1 MKPHPFFFLCL
12 FLALCMFTSCHD
24 ASRRYLSLLATDS
37 LMSLPADSACRI
49 LERLYPLVPDFPERQ
64 RRLFVLQQLNSFYR
78 SDQSLSP
85 YRAELDAACQYFLDA
100 DDETHAGLAYLL
112 RARLEV
118 EEAHP
123 LAALPHFR
131 QAIRLLE
138 HSEKGIYLAMAYGV
152 LGDVYMRQDLY
163 KESMEALQK
172 ARSVYLSIHDTRG
185 ELMELNMIAYLYL
198 FEGRCEEA
206 LRLYDERLGEMET
219 GTDTLLWV
227 SLLNNAGVAEQE
239 CGHYREALAKHK
251 LAAFLSYL
259 TRQTPNYQ
267 ALGEVFYSLGENDSA
282 FYYLDKAAIS
292 GSLETKATACSLL
305 SALHEESG
313 CAEEALHYASLSSQY
328 KDSIFQQTHSLEAM
342 RISYKHRLDE
352 VLQLQQSKFSF
363 KLLLV
368 LLVSAVLLWVVILLY
383 RHKARQA
390 KHRLQESRMRLSKQL
405 EYIQAVSTESNRL
418 QEELVRLR
426 QQQQQAADHVFLQ
439 LAAAIRSKEESI
451 GKLEAEILDLRVR
464 LFRNS
469 PVGLLLQERE
479 GHGKGNKV
487 SVLLKKRERSEA
499 VHEIE
504 NIFSE
509 TILLLKEQAPDLTP
523 DDCLYCCLS
532 LSGFSTQTIAACFG
546 YQDGQVVRQRKYRV
560 RQKWLQ
566 SARSSYLY
574 KRLFGEEK
582 NT

>member
-1 MKPHPFFFLCL
+1 MKTRPFFFLCL
-12 FLALCMFTSCHD
+12 FLALCMFTSCHN
-24 ASRRYLSLLATDS
+24 ASCRYMPLLATDS
-37 LMSLPADSACRI
+37 LMSLPADSACRV

-64 RRLFVLQQLNSFYR
+64 RRLFVLQQLNAFYR

-85 YRAELDAACQYFLDA
+85 YRAELDETCQYFLDSG
-100 DDETHAGLAYLL
+100 DKVHAGLAYLL

-123 LAALPHFR
+123 MAALPHFR

-138 HSEKGIYLAMAYGV
+138 HSEEGIYLAMAYGD

-163 KESMEALQK
+163 KESMEAHQK
-172 ARSVYLSIHDTRG
+172 ARSVYLSIHDIRG
-185 ELMELNMIAYLYL
+185 ELIELNMIAYLYL

-206 LRLYDERLGEMET
+206 LRLYEERLGELEA

-239 CGHYREALAKHK
+239 CGHYLEALAKHK
-251 LAAFLSYL
+251 LAASLSCPAG
-259 TRQTPNYQ
+259 QTPNYQ
-267 ALGEVFYSLGENDSA
+267 ALGEVFYGLGKKDSA

-313 CAEEALHYASLSSQY
+313 CPEKALHYASLSSQY

-352 VLQLQQSKFSF
+352 ALQQNEASHSIRMFMSV
-363 KLLLV
+363 LASVLV
-368 LLVSAVLLWVVILLY
+368 IGCLVVLLY
-383 RHKARQA
+383 RKSKTGKQ
-390 KHRLQESRMRLSKQL
+390 RLQEYQQKMFGQEKHIARLVEEAGLLQKDL
-405 EYIQAVSTESNRL
+405 ELLKEQ
-418 QEELVRLR
+418 R
-426 QQQQQAADHVFLQ
+426 QQGTREEDARFLSEIQ
-439 LAAAIRSKEESI
+439 LKEDNIRL
-451 GKLEAEILDLRVR
+451 LETEILDLQIR
-464 LFRNS
+464 LFHS
-469 PVGLLLQERE
+469 TPVGQLVRREAKYKQDILKPAERATLV
-479 GHGKGNKV
+479 KTLDNV
-487 SVLLKKRERSEA
+487 
-499 VHEIE
+499 
-504 NIFSE
+504 FSH
-509 TILLLKEQAPDLTP
+509 TVQSIKEQAPDLTSE
-523 DDCLYCCLS
+523 DCLYCCLS

-546 YQDGQVVRQRKYRV
+546 YQDGQVVHQRKYRV
-560 RQKWLQ
+560 RQKWPQ

-582 NT
+582 DT

>member
-12 FLALCMFTSCHD
+12 FLALCMFTSCHN

-37 LMSLPADSACRI
+37 LMSLPADSACRV

-64 RRLFVLQQLNSFYR
+64 HRLFVLQQLNAFYH

-85 YRAELDAACQYFLDA
+85 YRAELDETCQYFLDSG
-100 DDETHAGLAYLL
+100 DKVHAGLAYLL
-112 RARLEV
+112 RARLEL

-123 LAALPHFR
+123 MAALPHFR

-138 HSEKGIYLAMAYGV
+138 HSEKGIYLAMAYGD

-163 KESMEALQK
+163 KESMVAHQK
-172 ARSVYLSIHDTRG
+172 ARSVYLSIHDIRG
-185 ELMELNMIAYLYL
+185 ELIELNMIAYLYL

-239 CGHYREALAKHK
+239 CGNYREALAKHK
-251 LAAFLSYL
+251 LAAFLSCL
-259 TRQTPNYQ
+259 TGQSPNYQ
-267 ALGEVFYSLGENDSA
+267 ALGEVFYGLGEKDSA
-282 FYYLDKAAIS
+282 FYYLEKAAIS

-352 VLQLQQSKFSF
+352 ALQQNEASHSIRMFMSV
-363 KLLLV
+363 LASVLV
-368 LLVSAVLLWVVILLY
+368 IGCLVVLLY
-383 RHKARQA
+383 RKSKTGKQ
-390 KHRLQESRMRLSKQL
+390 RLQEYQQKMFGQEKHIARLVEEAGLLQKDLEQL
-405 EYIQAVSTESNRL
+405 KEQ
-418 QEELVRLR
+418 R
-426 QQQQQAADHVFLQ
+426 QQGTREEDARFLSEIQ
-439 LAAAIRSKEESI
+439 LKEDNIRL
-451 GKLEAEILDLRVR
+451 LETEILDLQIR
-464 LFRNS
+464 LFHS
-469 PVGLLLQERE
+469 TPVGQLVRREAKYKQDILKPAERATLV
-479 GHGKGNKV
+479 KTLDNV
-487 SVLLKKRERSEA
+487 
-499 VHEIE
+499 
-504 NIFSE
+504 FSH
-509 TILLLKEQAPDLTP
+509 TVQSIKEQAPDLTSE
-523 DDCLYCCLS
+523 DCLYCCLS

-560 RQKWLQ
+560 RQKWPLP
-566 SARSSYLY
+566 ARSSYLY

-582 NT
+582 DT

>member
-1 MKPHPFFFLCL
+1 MP
-12 FLALCMFTSCHD
+12 
-24 ASRRYLSLLATDS
+24 LLATDS
-37 LMSLPADSACRI
+37 LMSLPVDSACRV

-64 RRLFVLQQLNSFYR
+64 RRLFVLQQLNAFYR

-85 YRAELDAACQYFLDA
+85 YRAELDETCQYFLDVG
-100 DDETHAGLAYLL
+100 DKVHAGLAYLL

-123 LAALPHFR
+123 MAALPHFR

-138 HSEKGIYLAMAYGV
+138 HSEEGIYLAMAYGD
-152 LGDVYMRQDLY
+152 LGDVYMGQDLY
-163 KESMEALQK
+163 KESMEAHQE

-185 ELMELNMIAYLYL
+185 ELIELNMIAYLYL
-198 FEGRCEEA
+198 FEGRCEET

-239 CGHYREALAKHK
+239 CGNYREALAKHK
-251 LAAFLSYL
+251 LAAFLSCL
-259 TRQTPNYQ
+259 AGQSPNYQ

-282 FYYLDKAAIS
+282 FYYLDKAALS

-313 CAEEALHYASLSSQY
+313 CPEKALHYASLSSQY

-352 VLQLQQSKFSF
+352 ALQQNEASHSIRMFMSV
-363 KLLLV
+363 LASVLV
-368 LLVSAVLLWVVILLY
+368 IGCLVVLLY
-383 RHKARQA
+383 RKSKTGKQ
-390 KHRLQESRMRLSKQL
+390 RLQEYQQKMFGQEKHIARLVEEAGLLQKDLEQL
-405 EYIQAVSTESNRL
+405 KEQ
-418 QEELVRLR
+418 R
-426 QQQQQAADHVFLQ
+426 QQGTREEDARFLSEIQ
-439 LAAAIRSKEESI
+439 LKEDNIRL
-451 GKLEAEILDLRVR
+451 LETEILDLQIR
-464 LFRNS
+464 LFHS
-469 PVGLLLQERE
+469 TPVGQLVRREAKYKQDIFKPAERATLV
-479 GHGKGNKV
+479 KTLDNV
-487 SVLLKKRERSEA
+487 
-499 VHEIE
+499 
-504 NIFSE
+504 FSH
-509 TILLLKEQAPDLTP
+509 TVQSIKEQAPDLTSE
-523 DDCLYCCLS
+523 DCLYCCLS

-560 RQKWLQ
+560 RQKWPQ

-582 NT
+582 DT

>member
-1 MKPHPFFFLCL
+1 MKPYPFFFLCL
-12 FLALCMFTSCHD
+12 FLALCMFSSCHD
-24 ASRRYLSLLATDS
+24 ASRRYLPLLATDS
-37 LMSLPADSACRI
+37 LMSLPADSACRV
-49 LERLYPLVPDFPERQ
+49 LKRLYPLVPDFPERQ
-64 RRLFVLQQLNSFYR
+64 HRLFVLQQLNAFYR

-85 YRAELDAACQYFLDA
+85 YRAELDAACQYFLDSG
-100 DDETHAGLAYLL
+100 DKVHAGLAYLL

-123 LAALPHFR
+123 MAALPHFR

-138 HSEKGIYLAMAYGV
+138 HSEKGIYLAMAYGD

-163 KESMEALQK
+163 KESMEAHQE
-172 ARSVYLSIHDTRG
+172 ARSVYLSIHDIRG
-185 ELMELNMIAYLYL
+185 ELIELNMIAYLYL

-239 CGHYREALAKHK
+239 CGNYREALAKHK

-259 TRQTPNYQ
+259 TGQTPNYQ
-267 ALGEVFYSLGENDSA
+267 ALSEVFYGLGEKDSA
-282 FYYLDKAAIS
+282 FYYLEKAATS

-313 CAEEALHYASLSSQY
+313 CAEEALLYASLGSQY

-352 VLQLQQSKFSF
+352 ALQQNEASHSIRMFMSV
-363 KLLLV
+363 LASVLV
-368 LLVSAVLLWVVILLY
+368 IGCLVVLLY
-383 RHKARQA
+383 RKSKTGKQ
-390 KHRLQESRMRLSKQL
+390 RLQEYQQKMFGQEKHIARLVEEAGLLQKDLEQL
-405 EYIQAVSTESNRL
+405 KEQ
-418 QEELVRLR
+418 R
-426 QQQQQAADHVFLQ
+426 QQGTREEDARFLSEIQ
-439 LAAAIRSKEESI
+439 LKEDNIRL
-451 GKLEAEILDLRVR
+451 LETEILDLQIR
-464 LFRNS
+464 LFHS
-469 PVGLLLQERE
+469 TPVGQLVRREAKYKQDILKPAERATLV
-479 GHGKGNKV
+479 KTLDNV
-487 SVLLKKRERSEA
+487 
-499 VHEIE
+499 
-504 NIFSE
+504 FSH
-509 TILLLKEQAPDLTP
+509 TVQSIKEQAPDLTSE
-523 DDCLYCCLS
+523 DCLYCCLS

-560 RQKWLQ
+560 RQKWPQ
-566 SARSSYLY
+566 SARGSYLY

-582 NT
+582 DT

>member
-1 MKPHPFFFLCL
+1 MP
-12 FLALCMFTSCHD
+12 
-24 ASRRYLSLLATDS
+24 LLATDS
-37 LMSLPADSACRI
+37 LMSLPADSACRV

-64 RRLFVLQQLNSFYR
+64 RRLFVLQQLNAFYR

-85 YRAELDAACQYFLDA
+85 YRAELDETCQYFLDSG
-100 DDETHAGLAYLL
+100 DKVHAGLAYLL

-123 LAALPHFR
+123 MAALPHFR

-138 HSEKGIYLAMAYGV
+138 HSEEGIYLAMAYGD

-163 KESMEALQK
+163 KESMEAHQE
-172 ARSVYLSIHDTRG
+172 ARSVYLSIHDIRG
-185 ELMELNMIAYLYL
+185 ELIELNMIAYLYL

-239 CGHYREALAKHK
+239 CGNYREALAKHK

-259 TRQTPNYQ
+259 TGQTPNYQ
-267 ALGEVFYSLGENDSA
+267 ALGEVFYGLGEKDSA
-282 FYYLDKAAIS
+282 FYYLEKAATS

-313 CAEEALHYASLSSQY
+313 CAEEALLYASLGSQY

-342 RISYKHRLDE
+342 RISYKQRLDE
-352 VLQLQQSKFSF
+352 ALQQNEASHSIRMFLSV
-363 KLLLV
+363 LASVLV
-368 LLVSAVLLWVVILLY
+368 IGCLVVFLY
-383 RHKARQA
+383 RKSKTGKQ
-390 KHRLQESRMRLSKQL
+390 RLQEYQQKMFGQEKHIARLVEEAGLLQKDLEQL
-405 EYIQAVSTESNRL
+405 KEQ
-418 QEELVRLR
+418 R
-426 QQQQQAADHVFLQ
+426 QQGTREEDARFLSEIQ
-439 LAAAIRSKEESI
+439 LKEDNIRL
-451 GKLEAEILDLRVR
+451 LETEILDLQIR
-464 LFRNS
+464 LFHS
-469 PVGLLLQERE
+469 TPVGQLVRREAKYKQDILKPAERATLV
-479 GHGKGNKV
+479 KTLDNV
-487 SVLLKKRERSEA
+487 
-499 VHEIE
+499 
-504 NIFSE
+504 FSH
-509 TILLLKEQAPDLTP
+509 TVQSIKEQAPDLTSE
-523 DDCLYCCLS
+523 DCLYCCLS

-560 RQKWLQ
+560 RQKWPQ

-582 NT
+582 DT

>member
-1 MKPHPFFFLCL
+1 MKTRPFFFLCL
-12 FLALCMFTSCHD
+12 FLALCMFTSCHN
-24 ASRRYLSLLATDS
+24 ASCRYMPLLATDS
-37 LMSLPADSACRI
+37 LMSLPADSACRV

-64 RRLFVLQQLNSFYR
+64 RRLFVLQQLNAFYR

-85 YRAELDAACQYFLDA
+85 YRAELDETCQYFLDSG
-100 DDETHAGLAYLL
+100 DKVHAGLAYLL

-123 LAALPHFR
+123 MAALPHFR

-138 HSEKGIYLAMAYGV
+138 HSEEGIYLAMAYGD

-163 KESMEALQK
+163 KESMEAHQE
-172 ARSVYLSIHDTRG
+172 ARSVYLSIHDIRG
-185 ELMELNMIAYLYL
+185 ELIELNMIAYLYL

-239 CGHYREALAKHK
+239 CGNYREALAKHK

-259 TRQTPNYQ
+259 TGQTPNYQ
-267 ALGEVFYSLGENDSA
+267 ALGEVFYGLGEKDSA
-282 FYYLDKAAIS
+282 FYYLEKAATS

-313 CAEEALHYASLSSQY
+313 CAEEALLYASLGSQY

-342 RISYKHRLDE
+342 RISYKQRLDE
-352 VLQLQQSKFSF
+352 ALQQNEASHSIRMFLSV
-363 KLLLV
+363 LASVLV
-368 LLVSAVLLWVVILLY
+368 IGCLVVFLY
-383 RHKARQA
+383 RKSKTGKQ
-390 KHRLQESRMRLSKQL
+390 RLQEYQQKMFGQEKHIARLVEEAGLLQKDLEQL
-405 EYIQAVSTESNRL
+405 KEQ
-418 QEELVRLR
+418 R
-426 QQQQQAADHVFLQ
+426 QQGTREEDARFLSEIQ
-439 LAAAIRSKEESI
+439 LKEDNIRL
-451 GKLEAEILDLRVR
+451 LETEILDLQIR
-464 LFRNS
+464 LFHS
-469 PVGLLLQERE
+469 TPVGQLVRREAKYKQDILKPAERATLV
-479 GHGKGNKV
+479 KTLDNV
-487 SVLLKKRERSEA
+487 
-499 VHEIE
+499 
-504 NIFSE
+504 FSH
-509 TILLLKEQAPDLTP
+509 TVQSIKEQAPDLTSE
-523 DDCLYCCLS
+523 DCLYCCLS

-560 RQKWLQ
+560 RQKWPQ

-582 NT
+582 DT

>member
-1 MKPHPFFFLCL
+1 MKTRPFFFLCL
-12 FLALCMFTSCHD
+12 FLALCMFTSCHN
-24 ASRRYLSLLATDS
+24 ASCRYMPLLATDS
-37 LMSLPADSACRI
+37 LMSLPADSACRV

-64 RRLFVLQQLNSFYR
+64 RRLFVLQQLNAFYR

-85 YRAELDAACQYFLDA
+85 YRAELDETCQYFLDSG
-100 DDETHAGLAYLL
+100 DKVHAGLAYLL

-123 LAALPHFR
+123 MAALPHFR

-138 HSEKGIYLAMAYGV
+138 HSKKGIYLAMAYGD
-152 LGDVYMRQDLY
+152 LGRLYTRQRLY
-163 KESMEALQK
+163 EEALIYHQK
-172 ARSVYLSIHDTRG
+172 AKSLYQAMYDMRG
-185 ELMELNMIAYLYL
+185 ELIEINMIAYLYL
-198 FEGRCEEA
+198 FQHHCKDALDLYNSSLNRLEA
-206 LRLYDERLGEMET
+206 AK
-219 GTDTLLWV
+219 DTVLWI
-227 SLLNNAGVAEQE
+227 SLLNNAGVAERE
-239 CGHYREALAKHK
+239 CGNTQESLQKLK
-251 LAAFLSYL
+251 LALNLSL
-259 TRQTPNYQ
+259 QIGRKPNYLG
-267 ALGEVFYSLGENDSA
+267 LGEAYFEIGQSDSA
-282 FYYLDKAAIS
+282 FLYLNKAMQSNVVGIKAAAS
-292 GSLETKATACSLL
+292 ATL
-305 SALHEESG
+305 STLYQKEGKSA
-313 CAEEALHYASLSSQY
+313 EALKYAALYERYRDTVYSV
-328 KDSIFQQTHSLEAM
+328 KHPLEVA
-342 RISYKHRLDE
+342 RIDYKHRLDE
-352 VLQLQQSKFSF
+352 VLQQQQSKFSF

-368 LLVSAVLLWVVILLY
+368 LLASAVLLLIVILLY
-383 RHKARQA
+383 RRKARQN

-405 EYIQAVSTESNRL
+405 EYIQAVSAESNRL

-451 GKLEAEILDLRVR
+451 GKLEAEILDLRIR

-469 PVGLLLQERE
+469 PVGLLLQELE
-479 GHGKGNKV
+479 GCGKGDKA